1 MKIYTSEIS
10 YSLNNPTHPLQICSR
25 KLGKGGELMSF
36 DMLLLDEQWKMIRPY
51 LGRIENWVL
60 PNAFDDEDKPY
71 LSKHA
76 RLREHDKEEVRYAIS
91 YESDVDT

>member
-1 MKIYTSEIS
+1 LKQSDASPSNMLSS
-10 YSLNNPTHPLQICSR
+10 YVLFANLRAVRCSNTVEVHLLR

-36 DMLLLDEQWKMIRPY
+36 DMLLLDEQMIRPY

-71 LSKHA
+71 LSK
-76 RLREHDKEEVRYAIS
+76 LNTTNIKV
-91 YESDVDT
+91 